1 MESITKNRQSAS
13 MLLARVE
20 RAYGADQVPT
30 DPGFAEELGHG
41 WFNVAYRLRLRDG
54 TQVVLKIAPPPH
66 VDVMTYEQGMM
77 RNELAAIALV
87 ESHTRV
93 PVPHVDFGDLSR
105 ELIDADY
112 FFMPFIEADNL
123 GILLEHGELQA
134 SESAKYREQLGAMN
148 SELNTIVG
156 AHYGAIRGP
165 GFTSW
170 RPAFESMIENVLRDG
185 ERAGLDLG
193 WPYSSVRAV
202 IAENAAALDD
212 VTEPRFVEWDLW
224 PSNVMVRDGTI
235 VSIIDHERAFFG
247 DPLFEAGFAGL
258 DLAAFGDPTAFI
270 RGYGRAALAGSEPA
284 RRRLY
289 TLYLVLIMIIET
301 RYRGHQGTAQYDA
314 ARARLTELMAQFGH
328 TV

>member
-1 MESITKNRQSAS
+1 M
-13 MLLARVE
+13 VE
-20 RAYGADQVPT
+20 RAYGVDQVPT
-30 DPGFAEELGHG
+30 DADFAEELGHG

-112 FFMPFIEADNL
+112 FLMQFIEADNL

-156 AHYGAIRGP
+156 AHYGALRGP

-170 RPAFESMIENVLRDG
+170 RPAFESMIENVLR
-185 ERAGLDLG
+185 
-193 WPYSSVRAV
+193 
-202 IAENAAALDD
+202 
-212 VTEPRFVEWDLW
+212 
-224 PSNVMVRDGTI
+224 
-235 VSIIDHERAFFG
+235 
-247 DPLFEAGFAGL
+247 
-258 DLAAFGDPTAFI
+258 
-270 RGYGRAALAGSEPA
+270 
-284 RRRLY
+284 
-289 TLYLVLIMIIET
+289 
-301 RYRGHQGTAQYDA
+301 
-314 ARARLTELMAQFGH
+314 
-328 TV
+328 